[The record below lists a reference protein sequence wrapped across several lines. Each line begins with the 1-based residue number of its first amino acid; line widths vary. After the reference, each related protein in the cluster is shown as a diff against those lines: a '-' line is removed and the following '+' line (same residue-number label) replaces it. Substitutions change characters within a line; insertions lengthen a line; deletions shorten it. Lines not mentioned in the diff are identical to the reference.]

1 MIIRRAN
8 PNDLESVLT
17 LVKELADYEH
27 APDEVWV
34 NLSDYEEALKEGVFE
49 CLIGEIGDQIV
60 GVCIYYL
67 TWSTWKGRMLYLE
80 DFVIN
85 QNFRRHGLGQKLFD
99 AFIMRAKEL
108 NCTLV
113 KWQVLDWNIPALKF
127 YEKNHAVI
135 EKEWWNGKLILKN
148 RAID

>member
-1 MIIRRAN
+1 
-8 PNDLESVLT
+8 
-17 LVKELADYEH
+17 
-27 APDEVWV
+27 
-34 NLSDYEEALKEGVFE
+34 
-49 CLIGEIGDQIV
+49 
-60 GVCIYYL
+60 
-67 TWSTWKGRMLYLE
+67 MLYLE

-85 QNFRRHGLGQKLFD
+85 QNFRRYGLGQKLFD